1 MKVSTLAKKLDL
13 TIEEIGGALD
23 QDDLSGSDELSNDE
37 AMIVAELLG
46 RELPLDA
53 LHIVRIWSEVRKHAF
68 MVQSPDGE
76 EQMVKLQDYC
86 IDVVEGGVAH
96 QALKA
101 LRDPEMRV
109 VEDKPFST
117 ISERTRFREML
128 EANVITGPNHEPSA
142 DRGMAYLQ
150 ALFFQRDQ
158 EAAAKAFIEDGVKGL
173 IELACSTKSYKP
185 IA

>member
-1 MKVSTLAKKLDL
+1 MKVSELAKTLEL
-13 TIEEIGGALD
+13 TVEEVAGALE
-23 QDDLSGSDELSNDE
+23 QEDLSGSAELSNEE
-37 AMIVAELLG
+37 AMIVAEFFG
-46 RELPLDA
+46 KDLPLAA
-53 LHIVRIWSEVRKHAF
+53 LHIVRIWSGVRKHAF
-68 MVQSPDGE
+68 MVEGSDGE
-76 EQMVKLQDYC
+76 QQMVKLQDYC

-96 QALKA
+96 KALKA
-101 LRDPEMRV
+101 LRDPEMRIV
-109 VEDKPFST
+109 VDKPFST

-150 ALFFQRDQ
+150 ALFFQKDQ
-158 EAAAKAFIEDGVKGL
+158 EDVAKAFIEDGVKGL